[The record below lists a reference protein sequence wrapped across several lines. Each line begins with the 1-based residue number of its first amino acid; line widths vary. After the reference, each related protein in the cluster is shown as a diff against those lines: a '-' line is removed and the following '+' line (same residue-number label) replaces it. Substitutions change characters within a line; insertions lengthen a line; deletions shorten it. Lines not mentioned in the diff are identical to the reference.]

1 MQFPNAVTGAR
12 AVRARCAVRAR
23 RAPRFYP
30 VHCAL
35 LSAVFRSPPPGPR
48 DVTGEACPLG
58 RLEGEAAGEAA
69 RERRGQA
76 HPRTREGEARG
87 EATRTRRELLTC
99 LALDA
104 EGEGQ
109 EEEDRQAQKDD
120 ETEPVWCLSRMMEL
134 RIHVPYSN
142 TCTRNTYCTCVLVH
156 VGSYNQK
163 NTER

>member
-1 MQFPNAVTGAR
+1 MRMDKKVIQRP
-12 AVRARCAVRAR
+12 RARCARGPRAVRGPRAR
-23 RAPRFYP
+23 
-30 VHCAL
+30 CAL
-35 LSAVFRSPPPGPR
+35 RASIRPLRASIRCLRSLPPPGPR

-99 LALDA
+99 LALDG

-120 ETEPVWCLSRMMEL
+120 ETEPVWCAQPSQFSAVLMSL
-134 RIHVPYSN
+134 
-142 TCTRNTYCTCVLVH
+142 CCTCL
-156 VGSYNQK
+156 S
-163 NTER
+163 